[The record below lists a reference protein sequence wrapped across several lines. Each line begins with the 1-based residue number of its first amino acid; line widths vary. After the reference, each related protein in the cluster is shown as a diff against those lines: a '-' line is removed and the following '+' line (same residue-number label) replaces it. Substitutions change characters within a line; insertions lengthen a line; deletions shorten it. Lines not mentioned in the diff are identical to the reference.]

1 MHQVPAEVN
10 YEYLDRF
17 NYQPQN
23 LILERR
29 KTNMCNLK
37 TIHKVGETTTPEKV
51 ITEEEKFMAA
61 FFCYWQINLDVDNYL
76 KI

>member
-1 MHQVPAEVN
+1 
-10 YEYLDRF
+10 
-17 NYQPQN
+17 
-23 LILERR
+23 
-29 KTNMCNLK
+29 MCNLK

-51 ITEEEKFMAA
+51 ITEEEKFKAA